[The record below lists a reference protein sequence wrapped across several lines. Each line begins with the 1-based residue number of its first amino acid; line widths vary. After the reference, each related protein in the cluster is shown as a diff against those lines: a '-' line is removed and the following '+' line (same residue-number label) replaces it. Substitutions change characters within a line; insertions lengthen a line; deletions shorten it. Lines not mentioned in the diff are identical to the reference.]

1 MTTKERMDALETAIT
16 EQSALMLAIAKKLSG
31 DIAPTVVPEIPATPE
46 PVAPVKTTTPKHVK
60 YPAPD
65 GSYVKFDEKQQAI
78 IIHAVIPTSSL
89 RLNDKGKAS
98 VGRRAN
104 GFVNAHDWIGP
115 LFSSD
120 RPSYVAIAKA
130 NGGEE

>member
-31 DIAPTVVPEIPATPE
+31 DIAPTVVPEIPAQEKPKPT
-46 PVAPVKTTTPKHVK
+46 VFPKHIK

-115 LFSSD
+115 MFSSD

-130 NGGEE
+130 NGGDE

>member
-1 MTTKERMDALETAIT
+1 MTTKERIDVLESAIA
-16 EQSALMLAIAKKLSG
+16 EQSALMIVIAKKLNG
-31 DIAPTVVPEIPATPE
+31 DVAPTVTPTAPETVAT
-46 PVAPVKTTTPKHVK
+46 VKTATPKHVK

-78 IIHAVIPTSSL
+78 VIHAVVPASAL
-89 RLNDKGKAS
+89 RINDKGKAS
-98 VGRRAN
+98 IGRRAN

-120 RPSYVAIAKA
+120 RPSYVAIARA
-130 NGGEE
+130 NGDDE